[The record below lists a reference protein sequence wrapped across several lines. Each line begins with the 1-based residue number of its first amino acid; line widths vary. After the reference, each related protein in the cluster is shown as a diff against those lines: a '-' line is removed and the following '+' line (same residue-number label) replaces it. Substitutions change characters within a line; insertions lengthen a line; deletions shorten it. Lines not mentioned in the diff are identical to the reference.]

1 MKRALLPL
9 SLVAAVTIVGGLAL
23 TCGVK
28 GTKSPSYDV
37 TINFTTEVTQ
47 ADIDTTNAVLKSY
60 DASLSYLL
68 QEGFPPTGHATLH
81 TSVIGFCPA
90 VERQLKAVHG
100 VASATCRPS
109 TTVATGSTGAPV
121 HSP

>member
-28 GTKSPSYDV
+28 GSKPPSYDV
-37 TINFTTEVTQ
+37 TVNFTTEVMQ
-47 ADIDTTNAVLKSY
+47 EDIDATNAALKSY
-60 DASLSYLL
+60 DASLSNLL
-68 QEGFPPTGHATLH
+68 QESFPPTGHATLH
-81 TSVIGFCPA
+81 SGVTGFCAA
-90 VERQLKAVHG
+90 VEQQLKAVHG
-100 VASATCRPS
+100 VAGVTCRPS
-109 TTVATGSTGAPV
+109 TTPVTGMPNAPA